1 MSQYQSKFRLDYG
14 KYFDNP
20 PNSVQA
26 PSITGDNNNILNF
39 ARTVRNDD
47 TPSGLSTNENKAMI
61 PTTIGDVKAAQSIRD
76 ASTKGRKNVQEITK
90 EIGGGITNA
99 TGSGIT
105 EDLKTVEQTGGG
117 NSSGISAPAFAGA
130 ISPDPFPVTVG
141 KTTDSEKAGAMA
153 FSAKSLPVAGAL
165 AFNNTA
171 LERLK
176 KGDNIKGAGP
186 VTAAAVSALIAA
198 APQIISAIK
207 DYRNSQTKGG
217 RYIEKCEGCGTFKMY
232 VKGLSDDKVN
242 ELEQLC
248 KKIRGQGRY
257 LSGSGVVGSGRF
269 GTFMSNAW
277 NKLKGI
283 YNSEQFKPIKKA
295 LLNAANNT
303 ATNYINKAADKVA
316 SKTGNQDLK
325 DIVNVTRD
333 TALSAKDQ
341 LLNNTANGV
350 ITGGAVVADN
360 CATSVGGSM
369 IANENADG
377 ENVDGIRLFEESIC
391 YDPVESTVNTSYT
404 ANRLACPRGFLEG
417 AGKCKGYKKG
427 RTTRIAF

>member
-47 TPSGLSTNENKAMI
+47 TPSGLSTNESKAMI
-61 PTTIGDVKAAQSIRD
+61 PTTIGDIKAAQSIRD

-105 EDLKTVEQTGGG
+105 EDLKTVEQTVEQTG
-117 NSSGISAPAFAGA
+117 GA

-141 KTTDSEKAGAMA
+141 KTTDSETAGSMA
-153 FSAKSLPVAGAL
+153 FSAKSLPAGAL
-165 AFNNTA
+165 AFNNAA

-176 KGDNIKGAGP
+176 KGDNLAKGAGP

-217 RYIEKCEGCGTFKMY
+217 KYIEKCEGCGTYKMY
-232 VKGLSDDKVN
+232 VKGLSDDKVK
-242 ELEQLC
+242 ELEELC

-257 LSGSGVVGSGRF
+257 LSGSGDIGSGKF

-316 SKTGNQDLK
+316 AKTGNQDLK

-333 TALSAKDQ
+333 TALNAKDQ

-350 ITGGAVVADN
+350 ITGG
-360 CATSVGGSM
+360 SM
-369 IANENADG
+369 IANENVDG
-377 ENVDGIRLFEESIC
+377 ENVDGVRLFEESIC
-391 YDPVESTVNTSYT
+391 YDPVESTANTSYT
-404 ANRLACPRGFLEG
+404 ANRLACPRGYLEG

>member
-47 TPSGLSTNENKAMI
+47 TPSGLSTNESKAMI
-61 PTTIGDVKAAQSIRD
+61 PTTIGDIKAAQSIRD

-105 EDLKTVEQTGGG
+105 EDLKTVEQTVEQTG
-117 NSSGISAPAFAGA
+117 GA

-141 KTTDSEKAGAMA
+141 KTTDSETAGSMA
-153 FSAKSLPVAGAL
+153 FSAKSLPAGAL
-165 AFNNTA
+165 AFNNAA

-176 KGDNIKGAGP
+176 KGDNLAKGAGP
-186 VTAAAVSALIAA
+186 VTAAAVSALISA

-217 RYIEKCEGCGTFKMY
+217 RYIEKCEGCGTYKMY
-232 VKGLSDDKVN
+232 VKGLSDDKVK
-242 ELEQLC
+242 ELEELC

-257 LSGSGVVGSGRF
+257 LSGSGDIGSGKF

-283 YNSEQFKPIKKA
+283 YNSEQFKPIKAA

-303 ATNYINKAADKVA
+303 ATKYINKAADKVA
-316 SKTGNQDLK
+316 AKTDNQDIK

-333 TALSAKDQ
+333 TALNAKDQ

-350 ITGGAVVADN
+350 ITGG
-360 CATSVGGSM
+360 SM
-369 IANENADG
+369 IANENVDG
-377 ENVDGIRLFEESIC
+377 ENVDGVRLFEESIC
-391 YDPVESTVNTSYT
+391 YDPVESTANTSYT
-404 ANRLACPRGFLEG
+404 ANRLACPRGYLEG

>member
-61 PTTIGDVKAAQSIRD
+61 PTTIGDIKAAQSIRD

-90 EIGGGITNA
+90 EIGGGIT
-99 TGSGIT
+99 
-105 EDLKTVEQTGGG
+105 EDLKTVEQTG
-117 NSSGISAPAFAGA
+117 GA

-141 KTTDSEKAGAMA
+141 KTTDTEKAGAMA
-153 FSAKSLPVAGAL
+153 FSAKSLPTAGSL
-165 AFNNTA
+165 AFNNAA

-217 RYIEKCEGCGTFKMY
+217 KYIAKCEGCGTYKMY
-232 VKGLSDDKVN
+232 VKGLSSDKVK
-242 ELEQLC
+242 ELEELC

-257 LSGSGVVGSGRF
+257 LSGSGDIGSGRF

>member
-61 PTTIGDVKAAQSIRD
+61 PTTIGDIKAAQSIRD

-90 EIGGGITNA
+90 EIGGGITEQ

-105 EDLKTVEQTGGG
+105 EDLKTVEQTG
-117 NSSGISAPAFAGA
+117 GA

-141 KTTDSEKAGAMA
+141 KTTDSEKAGSMA

-165 AFNNTA
+165 AFNNAA
-171 LERLK
+171 LEKLK

-186 VTAAAVSALIAA
+186 VTAAAVTALISA

-217 RYIEKCEGCGTFKMY
+217 RYIAKCEGCGTYKMY

-242 ELEQLC
+242 ELEELC

-257 LSGSGVVGSGRF
+257 LSGSGVIGSGKF
-269 GTFMSNAW
+269 STFMSNAW

-316 SKTGNQDLK
+316 AKTGNQDLK

-333 TALSAKDQ
+333 TALNAKDQ
-341 LLNNTANGV
+341 LLNNTANGA
-350 ITGGAVVADN
+350 ITGGSVVADN
-360 CATSVGGSM
+360 SVGGSM
-369 IANENADG
+369 IANENVDG
-377 ENVDGIRLFEESIC
+377 ENVDGVRLFEESIC
-391 YDPVESTVNTSYT
+391 YDPVESTANISYT
-404 ANRLACPRGFLEG
+404 ANRLACPRGYLEG
-417 AGKCKGYKKG
+417 AGKCKGYKRG

>member
-47 TPSGLSTNENKAMI
+47 TPSGLSTNESKAMI
-61 PTTIGDVKAAQSIRD
+61 PTTIGDIKAAQSIRD

-105 EDLKTVEQTGGG
+105 EDLKTVEQTGG
-117 NSSGISAPAFAGA
+117 A

-141 KTTDSEKAGAMA
+141 KTTDSEKAGSMA
-153 FSAKSLPVAGAL
+153 FSAKSLPAGAL
-165 AFNNTA
+165 AFNNAA

-176 KGDNIKGAGP
+176 KGDNLAKGAGP
-186 VTAAAVSALIAA
+186 VTAAAVTALISA

-217 RYIEKCEGCGTFKMY
+217 RYIEKCEGCGTYKMY

-257 LSGSGVVGSGRF
+257 LSGSGDIGSGKF

-316 SKTGNQDLK
+316 AKTGNQDIK

-333 TALSAKDQ
+333 TALNAKDQ

-369 IANENADG
+369 IANENVDG
-377 ENVDGIRLFEESIC
+377 ENVDGVRLFEESIC
-391 YDPVESTVNTSYT
+391 YDPVESTANTSYT
-404 ANRLACPRGFLEG
+404 ANRLACPRGYLEG

>member
-1 MSQYQSKFRLDYG
+1 MSQYQSKFQLDYG

-47 TPSGLSTNENKAMI
+47 TPSGLSINENKAMI
-61 PTTIGDVKAAQSIRD
+61 PTTIGDIKAAQSIRD

-90 EIGGGITNA
+90 EIGGGIT
-99 TGSGIT
+99 
-105 EDLKTVEQTGGG
+105 EDLKTVEQTG
-117 NSSGISAPAFAGA
+117 GA

-141 KTTDSEKAGAMA
+141 KTTDSETAGSMA
-153 FSAKSLPVAGAL
+153 FSAKSLPAGAL
-165 AFNNTA
+165 AFNNAA

-186 VTAAAVSALIAA
+186 VTAAAVSALISA

-217 RYIEKCEGCGTFKMY
+217 RYIEKCEGCGTYKMY

-257 LSGSGVVGSGRF
+257 LSGSGDIGSGKF

-277 NKLKGI
+277 NKLKSI

-303 ATNYINKAADKVA
+303 ATKYINKAADKVA
-316 SKTGNQDLK
+316 AKTGNQDIK

-341 LLNNTANGV
+341 LLNNGNGL
-350 ITGGAVVADN
+350 TGGANN

-369 IANENADG
+369 IANENVNG
-377 ENVDGIRLFEESIC
+377 ENVDGVRLFEESIC
-391 YDPVESTVNTSYT
+391 YDPVESTANTSYT
-404 ANRLACPRGFLEG
+404 ANRLACPRGYLEG

>member
-61 PTTIGDVKAAQSIRD
+61 PTTIGDIKAAQSIRD

-105 EDLKTVEQTGGG
+105 EDLKTVEQTGG
-117 NSSGISAPAFAGA
+117 A

-141 KTTDSEKAGAMA
+141 KTTDSEKAGSMA

-165 AFNNTA
+165 AFNNAA
-171 LERLK
+171 LEKLK

-217 RYIEKCEGCGTFKMY
+217 RYIEKCEGCGTYKMY

-242 ELEQLC
+242 ELEELC

-257 LSGSGVVGSGRF
+257 LSGSGVIGSGKF
-269 GTFMSNAW
+269 STFMSNAW

-316 SKTGNQDLK
+316 AKTGNQDIK

-333 TALSAKDQ
+333 TALNAKDQ
-341 LLNNTANGV
+341 LLNNTANGA

-360 CATSVGGSM
+360 SVGGSM
-369 IANENADG
+369 IANENVDG
-377 ENVDGIRLFEESIC
+377 ENVDGVRLFEESIC
-391 YDPVESTVNTSYT
+391 YDPVESTANISYT
-404 ANRLACPRGFLEG
+404 ANRLACPRGYLEG

>member
-61 PTTIGDVKAAQSIRD
+61 PTTIGDIKAAQSIRD

-90 EIGGGITNA
+90 EIGGGITEQ

-105 EDLKTVEQTGGG
+105 EDLKTVEQTG
-117 NSSGISAPAFAGA
+117 GA

-141 KTTDSEKAGAMA
+141 KTTDSEKAGSMA

-165 AFNNTA
+165 AFNNAA
-171 LERLK
+171 LEKLK

-186 VTAAAVSALIAA
+186 VTAAAVSSLIAA

-217 RYIEKCEGCGTFKMY
+217 KYIAKCEGCGTYKMY

-242 ELEQLC
+242 ELEELC

-257 LSGSGVVGSGRF
+257 LSDSGVIGSGKFS
-269 GTFMSNAW
+269 TFMSNAW

-316 SKTGNQDLK
+316 AKTGNQDLK
-325 DIVNVTRD
+325 NIVNVTRD

-341 LLNNTANGV
+341 LLNNTANGA

-369 IANENADG
+369 IANENVDG
-377 ENVDGIRLFEESIC
+377 ENVDGVRLFEESIC
-391 YDPVESTVNTSYT
+391 YDPVESTANISYT
-404 ANRLACPRGFLEG
+404 ANRLACPRGYLEG

>member
-47 TPSGLSTNENKAMI
+47 TPSGLSTNESKAMI
-61 PTTIGDVKAAQSIRD
+61 PTTIGDIKAAQSIRD

-105 EDLKTVEQTGGG
+105 EDLKTVEQTGG
-117 NSSGISAPAFAGA
+117 A

-153 FSAKSLPVAGAL
+153 FSAKSLPAGAL
-165 AFNNTA
+165 AFNNAA
-171 LERLK
+171 LAKLK

-217 RYIEKCEGCGTFKMY
+217 RYIEKCEGCGTYKMY

-257 LSGSGVVGSGRF
+257 LSGSGDIGSGKF

-283 YNSEQFKPIKKA
+283 YNSEQFKPIKAA

-303 ATNYINKAADKVA
+303 ATKYINKAADKVA
-316 SKTGNQDLK
+316 AKTGNQDIK

-333 TALSAKDQ
+333 TALNAKDQ

-369 IANENADG
+369 IANENVDG
-377 ENVDGIRLFEESIC
+377 ENVDGVRLFEESIC
-391 YDPVESTVNTSYT
+391 YDPVESTANTSYT
-404 ANRLACPRGFLEG
+404 ANRLACPRGYLEG

>member
-61 PTTIGDVKAAQSIRD
+61 PTTIGDIKAAQSIRD

-105 EDLKTVEQTGGG
+105 EDLKTVEQTGG
-117 NSSGISAPAFAGA
+117 A

-141 KTTDSEKAGAMA
+141 KTTDSEKAGSMA

-165 AFNNTA
+165 AFNNAA
-171 LERLK
+171 LEKLK

-186 VTAAAVSALIAA
+186 VTAAAVSALISA

-217 RYIEKCEGCGTFKMY
+217 RYIEKCEGCGVYKLY
-232 VKGLSDDKVN
+232 VKGLSDDKIN

-257 LSGSGVVGSGRF
+257 LSGNGVIGSGKF
-269 GTFMSNAW
+269 STFMSNAW

-283 YNSEQFKPIKKA
+283 YNSEQFKPIKAA
-295 LLNAANNT
+295 LLNAASNT
-303 ATNYINKAADKVA
+303 ATKYINKAADKVA
-316 SKTGNQDLK
+316 SKTNNQDLK

-333 TALSAKDQ
+333 TALNAKDQ
-341 LLNNTANGV
+341 LLNNNPQA
-350 ITGGAVVADN
+350 TGL
-360 CATSVGGSM
+360 TGGSM
-369 IANENADG
+369 IANENVDG
-377 ENVDGIRLFEESIC
+377 ENVDGVRLFEESIC
-391 YDPVESTVNTSYT
+391 YDPVESTANISYT
-404 ANRLACPRGFLEG
+404 ANRLACPRGYLEG
-417 AGKCKGYKKG
+417 AGKCKGYKRG

>member
-61 PTTIGDVKAAQSIRD
+61 PTTIGDIKAAQSIRD

-105 EDLKTVEQTGGG
+105 EDLKTVEQTGG
-117 NSSGISAPAFAGA
+117 A

-153 FSAKSLPVAGAL
+153 FSAKSLPAGAL
-165 AFNNTA
+165 AFNNAA

-186 VTAAAVSALIAA
+186 VTAAAVSALITA

-217 RYIEKCEGCGTFKMY
+217 RYIEKCEGCGTYKLY

-257 LSGSGVVGSGRF
+257 LSGSGVIGSGKF
-269 GTFMSNAW
+269 STFMSNAW

-316 SKTGNQDLK
+316 AKTGNQDLK

-333 TALSAKDQ
+333 TALNAKDQ
-341 LLNNTANGV
+341 LLNNTANGL
-350 ITGGAVVADN
+350 TGGA
-360 CATSVGGSM
+360 M

-404 ANRLACPRGFLEG
+404 ANRLACPRGYLEG
-417 AGKCKGYKKG
+417 AGKCKGYKRG

>member
-61 PTTIGDVKAAQSIRD
+61 PTTIGDIKAAQSIRD

-105 EDLKTVEQTGGG
+105 EDLKTVEQTGG
-117 NSSGISAPAFAGA
+117 A

-141 KTTDSEKAGAMA
+141 KTTDSEKAGSMA
-153 FSAKSLPVAGAL
+153 FSAKSLPTAGSL
-165 AFNNTA
+165 AFNNAA
-171 LERLK
+171 LEKLK

-186 VTAAAVSALIAA
+186 VTAAAVTALISA

-217 RYIEKCEGCGTFKMY
+217 RYIEKCEGCGTYKMY

-242 ELEQLC
+242 ELEELC

-257 LSGSGVVGSGRF
+257 LSGSGVIGSGKF
-269 GTFMSNAW
+269 STFMSNAW

-333 TALSAKDQ
+333 TALNAKDQ
-341 LLNNTANGV
+341 LLNNTANGA
-350 ITGGAVVADN
+350 ITGGSVVADN
-360 CATSVGGSM
+360 SVGGSM
-369 IANENADG
+369 IANENVDG
-377 ENVDGIRLFEESIC
+377 ENVDGVRLFEESIC
-391 YDPVESTVNTSYT
+391 YDPVESTANISYT
-404 ANRLACPRGFLEG
+404 ANRLACPRGYLEG
-417 AGKCKGYKKG
+417 AGKCKGYKRG

>member
-61 PTTIGDVKAAQSIRD
+61 PTTIGDIKAAQSIRE
-76 ASTKGRKNVQEITK
+76 ASTKGTKPNIQITK
-90 EIGGGITNA
+90 AIGGGITEQ
-99 TGSGIT
+99 TGRGIT
-105 EDLKTVEQTGGG
+105 EDLKTVEQTG
-117 NSSGISAPAFAGA
+117 GA

-141 KTTDSEKAGAMA
+141 KTTDSEQAGSMA

-165 AFNNTA
+165 AFNNAA

-217 RYIEKCEGCGTFKMY
+217 KYIEKCEGCGTYKMY
-232 VKGLSDDKVN
+232 VKGLSDDKVK
-242 ELEQLC
+242 ELEELC

-257 LSGSGVVGSGRF
+257 LSGSGVIGSGKF
-269 GTFMSNAW
+269 STFMSNAW

-316 SKTGNQDLK
+316 AKTGNQDLK

-350 ITGGAVVADN
+350 ITGG
-360 CATSVGGSM
+360 SM
-369 IANENADG
+369 IANENVDG
-377 ENVDGIRLFEESIC
+377 ENVDGVRLFEESIC
-391 YDPVESTVNTSYT
+391 YDPVESTANTSYT
-404 ANRLACPRGFLEG
+404 ANRLACPRGYLEG
-417 AGKCKGYKKG
+417 AGKCKGYKRG

>member
-47 TPSGLSTNENKAMI
+47 TPSGLSTNESKAMI
-61 PTTIGDVKAAQSIRD
+61 PTTIGDIKAAQSIRD

-105 EDLKTVEQTGGG
+105 EDLKTVEQTGG
-117 NSSGISAPAFAGA
+117 A

-141 KTTDSEKAGAMA
+141 KTTDSEKAGSMA
-153 FSAKSLPVAGAL
+153 FSAKSLPAGAL
-165 AFNNTA
+165 AFNNAA

-176 KGDNIKGAGP
+176 KGDNLAKGAGP
-186 VTAAAVSALIAA
+186 VTAAAVTALISA

-217 RYIEKCEGCGTFKMY
+217 RYIEKCEGCGTYKMY
-232 VKGLSDDKVN
+232 VKGLSDDKVK
-242 ELEQLC
+242 ELEELC

-257 LSGSGVVGSGRF
+257 LSGSGDIGSGKF

-303 ATNYINKAADKVA
+303 ATNYINKTADKVA
-316 SKTGNQDLK
+316 AKTGNQDIK

-333 TALSAKDQ
+333 TALNAKDQ
-341 LLNNTANGV
+341 LLNNTANGA
-350 ITGGAVVADN
+350 IT
-360 CATSVGGSM
+360 GGSM
-369 IANENADG
+369 IANENVDG
-377 ENVDGIRLFEESIC
+377 ENVDGVRLFEESIC
-391 YDPVESTVNTSYT
+391 YDPVESTANTSYT
-404 ANRLACPRGFLEG
+404 ANRLACPRGYLEG

>member
-61 PTTIGDVKAAQSIRD
+61 PTTIGDIKAAQSIRD

-90 EIGGGITNA
+90 EIGGGITGGITEQ

-105 EDLKTVEQTGGG
+105 EDLKTVEQTG
-117 NSSGISAPAFAGA
+117 GA

-141 KTTDSEKAGAMA
+141 KTTDSEKAGSMA
-153 FSAKSLPVAGAL
+153 FSAKSLPTAGSL
-165 AFNNTA
+165 AFNNAA

-176 KGDNIKGAGP
+176 KGDNLAKGAGP
-186 VTAAAVSALIAA
+186 VTAAAVSALIAV

-232 VKGLSDDKVN
+232 VKGLSDEKVN

-257 LSGSGVVGSGRF
+257 LSGSGDIGSGKF

-303 ATNYINKAADKVA
+303 ATNYINKTADKVA
-316 SKTGNQDLK
+316 AKTGNQDLK

-333 TALSAKDQ
+333 TALNAKDQ

-350 ITGGAVVADN
+350 ITGG
-360 CATSVGGSM
+360 SM
-369 IANENADG
+369 IANENVDG
-377 ENVDGIRLFEESIC
+377 ENVDGVRLFEESIC
-391 YDPVESTVNTSYT
+391 YDPVEATANTSYT
-404 ANRLACPRGFLEG
+404 ANRLACPRGYLEG

>member
-61 PTTIGDVKAAQSIRD
+61 PTTIGDIKAAQSIRD

-90 EIGGGITNA
+90 EIGGGITGGITEQ

-105 EDLKTVEQTGGG
+105 EDLKTVEQTG
-117 NSSGISAPAFAGA
+117 GA

-141 KTTDSEKAGAMA
+141 KTTDSEKAGSMA
-153 FSAKSLPVAGAL
+153 FSAKSLPTAGSL
-165 AFNNTA
+165 AFNNAA

-176 KGDNIKGAGP
+176 KGDNLAKGCGP

-217 RYIEKCEGCGTFKMY
+217 RYIEKCEGCGTYKMY

-242 ELEQLC
+242 ELEELC

-257 LSGSGVVGSGRF
+257 LSGSGDIGSGKF

-303 ATNYINKAADKVA
+303 ATNYINKTADKVA
-316 SKTGNQDLK
+316 AKTGNQDLK

-333 TALSAKDQ
+333 TALNAKDQ

-350 ITGGAVVADN
+350 ITGG
-360 CATSVGGSM
+360 SM
-369 IANENADG
+369 IANENVDG
-377 ENVDGIRLFEESIC
+377 ENVDGVRLFEESIC
-391 YDPVESTVNTSYT
+391 YDPVEATANTSYT
-404 ANRLACPRGFLEG
+404 ANRLACPRGYLEG

>member
-47 TPSGLSTNENKAMI
+47 TPSGLSTNESKAMI
-61 PTTIGDVKAAQSIRD
+61 PTTIGDIKAAQSIRD

-105 EDLKTVEQTGGG
+105 EQTGSGITEDLKTVEQTG
-117 NSSGISAPAFAGA
+117 GA

-141 KTTDSEKAGAMA
+141 KTTDSEKAGSMA

-165 AFNNTA
+165 AFNNAA
-171 LERLK
+171 LEKLK

-217 RYIEKCEGCGTFKMY
+217 RYIEKCEGCGTYKMY

-242 ELEQLC
+242 ELEELC

-257 LSGSGVVGSGRF
+257 LSGSGVIGSGKF
-269 GTFMSNAW
+269 STFMSNAW

-303 ATNYINKAADKVA
+303 ATNYINKTADKVA
-316 SKTGNQDLK
+316 AKTGNQDLK

-333 TALSAKDQ
+333 TALNAKDQ

-350 ITGGAVVADN
+350 ITGG
-360 CATSVGGSM
+360 SM
-369 IANENADG
+369 IANENVDG
-377 ENVDGIRLFEESIC
+377 ENVDGVRLFEESIC
-391 YDPVESTVNTSYT
+391 YDPVEATANTSYT
-404 ANRLACPRGFLEG
+404 ANRLACPRGYLEG

>member
-47 TPSGLSTNENKAMI
+47 TPSGLSTNESKAMI
-61 PTTIGDVKAAQSIRD
+61 PTTIGDIKAAQSIRD

-105 EDLKTVEQTGGG
+105 EDLKTVEQTGG
-117 NSSGISAPAFAGA
+117 A

-141 KTTDSEKAGAMA
+141 KTTDSEKAGSMA
-153 FSAKSLPVAGAL
+153 FSAKSLPAGAL
-165 AFNNTA
+165 AFNNAA
-171 LERLK
+171 LEKLK

-186 VTAAAVSALIAA
+186 VTTAAVTALISA

-217 RYIEKCEGCGTFKMY
+217 RYIEKCEGCGTYKMY
-232 VKGLSDDKVN
+232 VKGLSDDKVK
-242 ELEQLC
+242 ELEELC

-257 LSGSGVVGSGRF
+257 LSGSGDIGSGKF

-316 SKTGNQDLK
+316 AKTGNQDIK

-333 TALSAKDQ
+333 TALNAKDQ
-341 LLNNTANGV
+341 LLNNTANGA
-350 ITGGAVVADN
+350 IT
-360 CATSVGGSM
+360 GGSM
-369 IANENADG
+369 IANENVDG
-377 ENVDGIRLFEESIC
+377 ENVDGVRLFEESIC
-391 YDPVESTVNTSYT
+391 YDPVESTANTSYT
-404 ANRLACPRGFLEG
+404 ANRLACPRGYLEG

>member
-20 PNSVQA
+20 PNSVQE

-61 PTTIGDVKAAQSIRD
+61 PTTIGDIKAAQTIRD

-90 EIGGGITNA
+90 EIGGGITEQ

-105 EDLKTVEQTGGG
+105 EDLKIVEQTG
-117 NSSGISAPAFAGA
+117 GA

-141 KTTDSEKAGAMA
+141 KTTDSEQAGAMA
-153 FSAKSLPVAGAL
+153 FSSKSLPAGAL
-165 AFNNTA
+165 AFNNAA

-186 VTAAAVSALIAA
+186 VTAAAVSALITA

-217 RYIEKCEGCGTFKMY
+217 RYIEKCEGCGTYKMY

-257 LSGSGVVGSGRF
+257 LSGSGVIGSGKF
-269 GTFMSNAW
+269 STFMSNAW
-277 NKLKGI
+277 NTLKGI

-316 SKTGNQDLK
+316 AKTGNQDLK

-333 TALSAKDQ
+333 TALNAKDQ
-341 LLNNTANGV
+341 LLNNTANGL
-350 ITGGAVVADN
+350 TGGA
-360 CATSVGGSM
+360 M

-417 AGKCKGYKKG
+417 AGKCKGYKRG

>member
-61 PTTIGDVKAAQSIRD
+61 PTTIGDIKAAQSIRD

-105 EDLKTVEQTGGG
+105 EDLKTVEQTGG
-117 NSSGISAPAFAGA
+117 A

-165 AFNNTA
+165 AFNNAA
-171 LERLK
+171 LEKLK

-186 VTAAAVSALIAA
+186 VTAAAVSALISA

-207 DYRNSQTKGG
+207 DYRKSQTKGG
-217 RYIEKCEGCGTFKMY
+217 RYIEKCEGCGTYKMY

-257 LSGSGVVGSGRF
+257 LSGSGVIGSGKF
-269 GTFMSNAW
+269 STFMSNAW

-316 SKTGNQDLK
+316 AKTGNQDLK

-333 TALSAKDQ
+333 TALNAKDQ

-350 ITGGAVVADN
+350 ITGG
-360 CATSVGGSM
+360 SM
-369 IANENADG
+369 IANENVDG
-377 ENVDGIRLFEESIC
+377 ENVDGVRLFEESIC
-391 YDPVESTVNTSYT
+391 YDPVEATANTSYT
-404 ANRLACPRGFLEG
+404 ANRLACPRGYLEG

>member
-61 PTTIGDVKAAQSIRD
+61 PTTIGDIKAAQSIRD
-76 ASTKGRKNVQEITK
+76 ASTKGMKPNIQITK
-90 EIGGGITNA
+90 EIGG
-99 TGSGIT
+99 GIT
-105 EDLKTVEQTGGG
+105 EDLKTVEQTG
-117 NSSGISAPAFAGA
+117 GA

-141 KTTDSEKAGAMA
+141 KTTDSETAGSMA
-153 FSAKSLPVAGAL
+153 FSAKSLPAGAL
-165 AFNNTA
+165 AFNNAA

-186 VTAAAVSALIAA
+186 VTAAAVSALISA

-217 RYIEKCEGCGTFKMY
+217 RYIEKCEGCGVYKLY

-257 LSGSGVVGSGRF
+257 LSGSGVIGSGKF
-269 GTFMSNAW
+269 STFMSNAW

-341 LLNNTANGV
+341 LLNNGNGL
-350 ITGGAVVADN
+350 TGGA
-360 CATSVGGSM
+360 M

-404 ANRLACPRGFLEG
+404 ANRLAAPRGYLEG
-417 AGKCKGYKKG
+417 AGKCKGYKRG

>member
-61 PTTIGDVKAAQSIRD
+61 PTTIGDIKAAQSIRD

-90 EIGGGITNA
+90 EIGGGITEQ

-105 EDLKTVEQTGGG
+105 EDLKTVEQTG
-117 NSSGISAPAFAGA
+117 GA

-141 KTTDSEKAGAMA
+141 KTTDSETAGAIA

-198 APQIISAIK
+198 APQIINAIK

-257 LSGSGVVGSGRF
+257 LSGSGDIGSGRF

-316 SKTGNQDLK
+316 AKTGNQDLK

-341 LLNNTANGV
+341 LLNNTANG
-350 ITGGAVVADN
+350 AV
-360 CATSVGGSM
+360 TGGSM

>member
-26 PSITGDNNNILNF
+26 PSITADNNNILNF

-47 TPSGLSTNENKAMI
+47 SPSGLSTNENKAMI
-61 PTTIGDVKAAQSIRD
+61 PTTIGDIKAAQTIRD
-76 ASTKGRKNVQEITK
+76 AATKGTKNVQEITK
-90 EIGGGITNA
+90 EIGGGTTGGNRDA

-105 EDLKTVEQTGGG
+105 EDLNEVQRGVGDSLKTVEQTG
-117 NSSGISAPAFAGA
+117 GA

-141 KTTDSEKAGAMA
+141 KTTDSEIAGSMA

-165 AFNNTA
+165 AFNNEA

-176 KGDNIKGAGP
+176 KGDNLVKGAGP

-198 APQIISAIK
+198 APQIITAIK

-217 RYIEKCEGCGTFKMY
+217 KYIAKCEGCGTYKLY
-232 VKGLSDDKVN
+232 VKGLSDDKVK
-242 ELEQLC
+242 ELEDLC

-257 LSGSGVVGSGRF
+257 LSGSGVIGSGKF

-283 YNSEQFKPIKKA
+283 YNSEQFKPIKSA
-295 LLNAANNT
+295 LLKAASNT

-341 LLNNTANGV
+341 LLNNGNGL
-350 ITGGAVVADN
+350 T
-360 CATSVGGSM
+360 GGSM
-369 IANENADG
+369 IANENVDG
-377 ENVDGIRLFEESIC
+377 ENVDGVRLFEESIC
-391 YDPVESTVNTSYT
+391 YDPVEATVNTSYT

>member
-61 PTTIGDVKAAQSIRD
+61 PTTIGDIKAAQSIRD

-90 EIGGGITNA
+90 EIGGGITEQ

-105 EDLKTVEQTGGG
+105 EDLKTVEQTG
-117 NSSGISAPAFAGA
+117 GA

-141 KTTDSEKAGAMA
+141 KTTDSEKAGSMA

-165 AFNNTA
+165 AFNNAA
-171 LERLK
+171 LEKLK

-186 VTAAAVSALIAA
+186 VTAAAVTALISA

-217 RYIEKCEGCGTFKMY
+217 KYIAKCEGCGTYKMY

-242 ELEQLC
+242 ELEELC

-257 LSGSGVVGSGRF
+257 LSGSGVIGSGKF
-269 GTFMSNAW
+269 STFMSNAW

-303 ATNYINKAADKVA
+303 ATNYINKTADKVA
-316 SKTGNQDLK
+316 AKTGNQDLK

-333 TALSAKDQ
+333 TALNAKDQ

-369 IANENADG
+369 IANENVDG
-377 ENVDGIRLFEESIC
+377 ENVDGVRLFEESIC
-391 YDPVESTVNTSYT
+391 YDPVESTANISYT
-404 ANRLACPRGFLEG
+404 ANRLACPRGYLEG
-417 AGKCKGYKKG
+417 AGKCKGYKRG